1 MQPWLHATVVAPE
14 ASRLGEWV
22 LLVYRLPREPSTPRS
37 AVWRR
42 LRRLGVAQLGDGLV
56 ALPSDARTR
65 EQLDWVAAEVQEAGG
80 TAVLWIACPSSRA
93 EERQVMQAM
102 MQARAEE
109 YVNLRAE
116 ALASQSAPA
125 AERRRALKRLRRQL
139 REVRRRD
146 FFPPPERDLAAAA
159 VAQLAALAAEPDS
172 PGSASSS
179 AVARTGARNSMPGG
193 SP

>member
-1 MQPWLHATVVAPE
+1 VQPWLHPTVVAAE

-102 MQARAEE
+102 RQARAEE
-109 YVNLRAE
+109 YVNLRTE

-159 VAQLAALAAEPDS
+159 VAQLAALVAEPRPTGRAS
-172 PGSASSS
+172 SAAGSSSS
-179 AVARTGARNSMPGG
+179 APGF
-193 SP
+193 SS

>member
-1 MQPWLHATVVAPE
+1 LHATVVAGE
-14 ASRLGEWV
+14 TSRLGEWV

-65 EQLDWVAAEVQEAGG
+65 EQLEWVAAEVQEAGG
-80 TAVLWIACPSSRA
+80 TSLLWLARPSSRA
-93 EERQVMQAM
+93 EERQVMQTM
-102 MQARAEE
+102 RRARTEE
-109 YVNLRAE
+109 YVDLRAE

-125 AERRRALKRLRRQL
+125 AERQRSLKRLRRQL

-146 FFPPPERDLAAAA
+146 FFPPPERDLADAA
-159 VAQLAALAAEPDS
+159 VARLAALVAEQDDS
-172 PGSASSS
+172 RGRASFPAVSSAGVTSSTPGS
-179 AVARTGARNSMPGG
+179 